1 VHLHRGTVG
10 QNRKPELGRLRTPVF
25 DACVDHCEI
34 NVRGIIEPS
43 SARTGRSCA
52 HLVSSAS
59 LASRHAGRGA
69 AFAGGRAERR
79 VRAVVNPPFV
89 GIR

>member
-1 VHLHRGTVG
+1 VHCTGALSAKVG
-10 QNRKPELGRLRTPVF
+10 KPELARLRTPVF

-59 LASRHAGRGA
+59 LASRRAGRGA
-69 AFAGGRAERR
+69 AFTGGHAER
-79 VRAVVNPPFV
+79 
-89 GIR
+89 